1 MSHEII
7 LRPRQLQ
14 TIEGLREGARGGH
27 KAQMLVAP
35 TGAGKTVLGTFLIKE
50 SVRKFKR
57 AIFVCDRVQLINQT
71 SATFDKHGITHG
83 VMQASHWRFRP
94 YERAQVCS
102 IQTLMRRQFPE
113 DVDLVIVDEAH
124 TIYDL
129 IPELMEKHPNIRWIG
144 LSATPFTRGLGKL
157 YTNVVNAM
165 TTNDLLA
172 EGWLTPLVVYIGTRA
187 NLDGVKTNTKG
198 EWAESEVGERNLAIV
213 GDIVSEWVDKTNI
226 HFGGPVK
233 TIAFSASVDD
243 GAVLCQKFKAAG
255 YRFEQVSYKTPN
267 EERDR
272 LMAEFKEPDTDIV
285 GLVSV
290 EALAKGFDQAD
301 IKCGIDARPLRK
313 SLSGDIQARGRTM
326 RPLFADGD
334 LETVEGRKASMAA
347 AGKPFALWMCHS
359 GNYLRFQ
366 EDRDAVFE
374 RGLSKLDERG
384 LDDKVRAE
392 PGEKEISEARCGKCK
407 AVIKPSVE
415 KCPHCGA
422 VRERRSLVEHVPG
435 QMSRV
440 EDADKPLLNA
450 TTGRPL
456 PDWMQDKGVIWE
468 QICTIALNKKGGD
481 AEKANK
487 LALGQ
492 FRGFY
497 GEWPEGSFINNP
509 NGRVD
514 PRLESK
520 CHQAMLQYFKRV
532 KAEKKAA

>member
-1 MSHEII
+1 MQDIV
-7 LRPRQLQ
+7 LRPRQLA
-14 TIEGLREGARGGH
+14 TIEGLRAGARAGH

-35 TGAGKTVLGTFLIKE
+35 TGAGKTVLGTFLVRE

-57 AIFVCDRVQLINQT
+57 AIFICDRVQLINQT
-71 SATFDKHGITHG
+71 SATFDTHGIDHG

-102 IQTLMRRQFPE
+102 IQTLMRREFPV

-129 IPELMEKHPNIRWIG
+129 IPALMEKYPNIRWIG

-187 NLDGVKTNTKG
+187 NLDGVKITSKG
-198 EWAESEVGERNLAIV
+198 EWAEDEVGERNKAIV
-213 GDIVSEWVDKTNI
+213 GDIVSEWVDKTNL

-233 TIAFSASVDD
+233 TIAFSASVND
-243 GAVLCQKFKAAG
+243 GAVLCDKFKAAG
-255 YRFEQVSYKTPN
+255 YRFEQVSYLTPAAQ
-267 EERDR
+267 RDQ
-272 LMAEFKEPDTDIV
+272 LMTDFKKLDTDII

-301 IKCGIDARPLRK
+301 IRCGIDARPLIK

-359 GNYLRFQ
+359 GNYLRFA

-392 PGEKEISEARCGKCK
+392 PGEKEVTEARCRTCK
-407 AVIKPSVE
+407 AVLKPSADV
-415 KCPHCGA
+415 CPHCGA
-422 VRERRSLVEHVPG
+422 KRERRSLVEHLPG
-435 QMSRV
+435 QMTRL

-456 PDWMQDKGVIWE
+456 PDWMKDKATVWE
-468 QICTIALNKKGGD
+468 QICTLSLGKKGGD
-481 AEKANK
+481 IDKANK

-492 FRGFY
+492 YRGFY
-497 GEWPEGSFINNP
+497 GEWPAGSFINNP
-509 NGRVD
+509 DGRVD

-520 CHQAMLQYFKRV
+520 CHDAMMQYFKRN
-532 KAEKKAA
+532 KQKKAA